1 MSMNKYAQKEQ
12 QILEALL
19 QIAVGDIEISEITVQ
34 DIATA
39 AGIGK
44 GTIYEYFNS
53 KEEIFEKAIFY
64 MGDKLI
70 NKVYHAVENADTFDK
85 KINTL
90 EDELISVGED
100 TLNIHKTL
108 MEALGF
114 PNKIKSPT
122 HTKKLPFNCFEHLD
136 KMFEDM
142 LQQAL
147 HEKVIN
153 PTLSKEYVLFVLR
166 TMTSS
171 FFHLV
176 HVPDFPLEDI
186 PNIRDYTNRMIY
198 KSLS

>member
-1 MSMNKYAQKEQ
+1 MSISKYAQKEK

-19 QIAVGDIEISEITVQ
+19 QIAVGNIEISEITVQ

-44 GTIYEYFNS
+44 GTIYEYFTS

-64 MGDKLI
+64 MGDKVI
-70 NKVYHAVENADTFDK
+70 SQIYQAVKNADTFDEK
-85 KINTL
+85 LNIL

-114 PNKIKSPT
+114 PNKMKVPP
-122 HTKKLPFNCFEHLD
+122 HKNKLPCNCFEYID
-136 KMFEDM
+136 QMFEDM
-142 LQQAL
+142 LQQAEREQITTPNL
-147 HEKVIN
+147 QKG
-153 PTLSKEYVLFVLR
+153 YVLFVLR
-166 TMTSS
+166 TMTAS

-176 HVPDFPLEDI
+176 HIPNFPPTDI
-186 PNIRDYTNRMIY
+186 PNIRKYTNDMVYR
-198 KSLS
+198 SLT